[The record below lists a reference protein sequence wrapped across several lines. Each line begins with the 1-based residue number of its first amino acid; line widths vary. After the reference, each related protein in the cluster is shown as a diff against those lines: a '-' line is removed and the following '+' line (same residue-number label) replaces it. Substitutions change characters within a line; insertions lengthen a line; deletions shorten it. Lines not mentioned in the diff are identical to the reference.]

1 MTTLYSEKGEEQ
13 MPENVRERDLV
24 LAPNEY
30 AFILDETKGHVIA
43 YVGPFKTSLANTD
56 RPVIFDEAT
65 RRFKRCS
72 LEEAILQ
79 FPFAE
84 EGWYIV
90 LENPVKDGEEEHPKS
105 GPASLPKLA
114 PGRKV
119 NIPGPVTFPLWPG
132 QVAQVI
138 QGHHLRSNHYLV
150 IRVYNEEAAR
160 ENWAKAVIKPQKA
173 TPAEPSGAALGGVD
187 NAGKPAGDT
196 TVKPDVEIPDLT
208 IGKLLIV
215 KGTDVSFYIP
225 PTGIEVVRDEN
236 GCYVREAVTLERLE
250 YCILLDEDG
259 NKRFIEGPAVVFP
272 RPTERFV
279 EKNGARKFKAI
290 ELNEISGLY
299 IKVIAPYKDEK
310 GTEYRVGDELFI
322 TGKDQMIYFPR
333 PEHAIIK
340 YGDQEI
346 HFAAAIP
353 TGEARYVLNRL
364 TGEISL
370 KRGPCMFLPDPRKEV
385 NIRRVL
391 APRIVQLYYPGNQD
405 ALDYN
410 MRLLELT
417 KEAKTDFL
425 DNMQVKKELAA
436 QAVEKGR
443 KPAPRAKTD
452 TEEPHDG
459 FVGDDF
465 SRKQFFTPPRT
476 ITMDTKYEG
485 AVAINIW
492 TGYAIMVVKR
502 TGERKVIIG
511 PQTYLLEFDET
522 IEAMELSTGTPKS
535 DDTMIRTVYLRVLN
549 NKVSDI
555 VKAET
560 QDLCRVSIQISYRVN
575 FEGDPMKWFD
585 VENYVKFLTEHMRSL
600 LRNAIKQYG
609 IEEFYAQAIGII
621 RDTIL
626 GIAGDDVKRPGKRF
640 EENGMRIYDV
650 EVLGVEIG
658 DEVIAELLVQAQ
670 HSVAQQTIRITQEQK
685 NLEMT
690 KRLEEIKQQIS
701 VAQAETALKQ
711 IALQVAEVE
720 KSLELSLSRIKSEV
734 DTADMRLSHQLAQ
747 QGKLSDIARAEL
759 GREMERREQDIKFA
773 QEALQQRIE
782 ELNAQVK
789 AVVDKATAVSP
800 DLIAAMQAFADKS
813 LAEKMADTMAPLA
826 ILGGKSIA
834 EVFAQLLKDTPLE
847 EVLKKKAK

>member
-1 MTTLYSEKGEEQ
+1 

-56 RPVIFDEAT
+56 RPVIFEEAT

-72 LEEAILQ
+72 LEEAIVQ

-90 LENPVKDGEEEHPKS
+90 LENPAKEGEEEHPKS
-105 GPASLPKLA
+105 GPSTLPKLA

-132 QVAQVI
+132 QVAHVI

-160 ENWAKAVIKPQKA
+160 DNWAKAVIKPQKA
-173 TPAEPSGAALGGVD
+173 APAEPAAQPQGGAEGAETATGGI
-187 NAGKPAGDT
+187 
-196 TVKPDVEIPDLT
+196 TVKPHEDIPDLT
-208 IGKLLIV
+208 IGKLLVV

-225 PTGIEVVRDEN
+225 PTGIEVVRDESGN
-236 GCYVREAVTLERLE
+236 YIREAVTLERLE

-279 EKNGARKFKAI
+279 EKSGARKFKAI

-310 GTEYRVGDELFI
+310 GTEYKVGDELFI

-353 TGEARYVLNRL
+353 TGEARYVLSRL

-391 APRIVQLYYPGNQD
+391 EPRVAQLYYPGNQEV
-405 ALDYN
+405 LEYN

-417 KEAKTDFL
+417 RETRTNFIDS
-425 DNMQVKKELAA
+425 MQVKKELAQTA
-436 QAVEKGR
+436 DRARKALPKMKAEAEEQAHE
-443 KPAPRAKTD
+443 
-452 TEEPHDG
+452 G

-465 SRKQFFTPPRT
+465 NRKQLYTPPRT

-485 AVAINIW
+485 AVSLNVW
-492 TGYAIMVVKR
+492 TGYAIMVVRK
-502 TGERKVIIG
+502 TGERKVIVG

-522 IEAMELSTGTPKS
+522 LEAMELSTGTPKT
-535 DDTMIRTVYLRVLN
+535 DETTIRTVYLRALN

-555 VKAET
+555 VDAET
-560 QDLCRVSIQISYRVN
+560 QDLCKVSIQLSYRVN

-585 VENYVKFLTEHMRSL
+585 VENYVKFLTDHMRSV
-600 LRNAIKQYG
+600 LRNAIKRYG
-609 IEEFYAQAIGII
+609 IEEFYGNAIKII

-626 GIAGDDVKRPGKRF
+626 GVTAEEVKRPGKRF
-640 EENGMRIYDV
+640 DENGMRIYDV

-658 DEVIAELLVQAQ
+658 DDVIAELLVQAQ

-685 NLEMT
+685 NLDMT
-690 KRLEEIKQQIS
+690 KRMEEIKQQIS
-701 VAQAETALKQ
+701 TAQSETVLKHMTLQ
-711 IALQVAEVE
+711 IAEVE
-720 KSLELSLSRIKSEV
+720 KSLELSLSKIKSEIQA
-734 DTADMRLSHQLAQ
+734 ADLRLTSQMAQ
-747 QGKLSDIARAEL
+747 QDKLSDISRAEL
-759 GREMERREQDIKFA
+759 GREKERKEQEMEFA
-773 QEALQQRIE
+773 REALQQRID
-782 ELNAQVK
+782 ELAAQVK
-789 AVVDKATAVSP
+789 AVVDKASAVSP
-800 DLIAAMQAFADKS
+800 DLIAALQAFADKS

-847 EVLKKKAK
+847 EVIRKKAK

>member
-1 MTTLYSEKGEEQ
+1 

-56 RPVIFDEAT
+56 RPVIFEDIS
-65 RRFKRCS
+65 RRFKRCT

-105 GPASLPKLA
+105 GPTTLPKLA

-132 QVAQVI
+132 QVAHVI

-173 TPAEPSGAALGGVD
+173 APAEPSGVAPGVVD
-187 NAGKPAGDT
+187 ITGKPAGET
-196 TVKPDVEIPDLT
+196 TVKPDEEIPDLT
-208 IGKLLIV
+208 IGKLLVV

-236 GCYVREAVTLERLE
+236 GNYVREAVTLERLE

-310 GTEYRVGDELFI
+310 GTEYKVGDELFI

-391 APRIVQLYYPGNQD
+391 EPRIVQLYYPGNQE
-405 ALDYN
+405 ALEYN
-410 MRLLELT
+410 LRLLELT
-417 KEAKTDFL
+417 RETRANFI
-425 DNMQVKKELAA
+425 DNMQVKRELAA
-436 QAVEKGR
+436 QATEKGR
-443 KPAPRAKTD
+443 KPAPKAKTEV
-452 TEEPHDG
+452 EESQDG

-465 SRKQFFTPPRT
+465 NRKQLFSPPRT

-485 AVAINIW
+485 SVSLNIW
-492 TGYAIMVVKR
+492 TGYSIMVVRK
-502 TGERKVIIG
+502 TGERKVIVG

-522 IEAMELSTGTPKS
+522 LEAMELSTGTPKS
-535 DDTMIRTVYLRVLN
+535 DDTLIRTVYLRALN

-555 VKAET
+555 VNAET
-560 QDLCRVSIQISYRVN
+560 QDLCKVSIQISYRVN

-585 VENYVKFLTEHMRSL
+585 VENYVKFLTDHMRSI
-600 LRNAIKQYG
+600 LRNAIKRYG
-609 IEEFYAQAIGII
+609 IEEFYGNAITII

-626 GIAGDDVKRPGKRF
+626 GIAVEDGKRPGKRF

-658 DEVIAELLVQAQ
+658 DETIAELLVQAQ

-690 KRLEEIKQQIS
+690 KRMEEIKQQIS
-701 VAQAETALKQ
+701 GAQSETVLKQ
-711 IALQVAEVE
+711 MTLQIAEVE
-720 KSLELSLSRIKSEV
+720 KTLELNLSKIKSEV
-734 DTADMRLSHQLAQ
+734 EAAKLRLSSQLAEQ
-747 QGKLSDIARAEL
+747 EKLSDITRAEL
-759 GREMERREQDIKFA
+759 GREKERREQEMEFTR
-773 QEALQQRIE
+773 ETLQQHIE
-782 ELNAQVK
+782 ELNAHVK

-800 DLIAAMQAFADKS
+800 DLIAALQAFADKS

-826 ILGGKSIA
+826 IIGGKSIA
-834 EVFAQLLKDTPLE
+834 DVFAQLLKDTPLE
-847 EVLKKKAK
+847 EVIKKRAK

>member
-1 MTTLYSEKGEEQ
+1 

-56 RPVIFDEAT
+56 RPVIFEEAT
-65 RRFKRCS
+65 RKFKRCT

-90 LENPVKDGEEEHPKS
+90 LENPVKDGEDEHPKS
-105 GPASLPKLA
+105 GPTSLPKLA
-114 PGRKV
+114 LGRKV
-119 NIPGPVTFPLWPG
+119 NIPGPVTFPLWP
-132 QVAQVI
+132 QQLAHVI
-138 QGHHLRSNHYLV
+138 QGHNLRSNHYLV

-173 TPAEPSGAALGGVD
+173 APAEPSGAPQGGAD

-196 TVKPDVEIPDLT
+196 AVKPDEEIPDLT
-208 IGKLLIV
+208 IGKLLVV

-272 RPTERFV
+272 RPTEQFV
-279 EKNGARKFKAI
+279 EKSSARKFKAI

-299 IKVIAPYKDEK
+299 IKVIAPYTDEK
-310 GTEYRVGDELFI
+310 GTEYKVGDELFI

-370 KRGPCMFLPDPRKEV
+370 KRGPCMFLPDPRREV

-391 APRIVQLYYPGNQD
+391 EPRIVQLFYPGNQE
-405 ALDYN
+405 ALEYN
-410 MRLLELT
+410 MRLLDLT
-417 KEAKTDFL
+417 RETKANFI
-425 DNMQVKKELAA
+425 DNMQVKRELAA
-436 QAVEKGR
+436 QMADRGR
-443 KPAPRAKTD
+443 KAVPKAKTEAED
-452 TEEPHDG
+452 SHEG

-465 SRKQFFTPPRT
+465 NRKQLYTPPRT

-485 AVAINIW
+485 AVSLNVW
-492 TGYAIMVVKR
+492 TGYAIMVVRK
-502 TGERKVIIG
+502 TGERKVIVG
-511 PQTYLLEFDET
+511 PQTYILEFDET
-522 IEAMELSTGTPKS
+522 LEAMELSTGTPKS
-535 DDTMIRTVYLRVLN
+535 DNTTIRTVYLRSLN

-555 VKAET
+555 VEAET
-560 QDLCRVSIQISYRVN
+560 QDLCKVSILISYRVN

-585 VENYVKFLTEHMRSL
+585 VENYVKFLTDHMRSV
-600 LRNAIKQYG
+600 LRNAIKQHG
-609 IEEFYAQAIGII
+609 IEEFYENAIRII

-626 GIAGDDVKRPGKRF
+626 GAAVEDGKRPGKRF

-670 HSVAQQTIRITQEQK
+670 HSVAQQTIRLTQEQK

-690 KRLEEIKQQIS
+690 KKMEEIKQQIS
-701 VAQAETALKQ
+701 GAQSETVLKHMTLQ
-711 IALQVAEVE
+711 IAEVE
-720 KSLELSLSRIKSEV
+720 KSLELSLSKIKSEIGA
-734 DTADMRLSHQLAQ
+734 ADLRLSSQLAQ
-747 QGKLSDIARAEL
+747 QEKLSNISKAEL
-759 GREMERREQDIKFA
+759 GREHERREQEMEFA
-773 QEALQQRIE
+773 REALQQRID
-782 ELNAQVK
+782 ELSAEVK

-834 EVFAQLLKDTPLE
+834 DVFAQLLKDTPLE
-847 EVLKKKAK
+847 EVIRKKAK

>member
-1 MTTLYSEKGEEQ
+1 MSE
-13 MPENVRERDLV
+13 NTRERDLV

-56 RPVIFDEAT
+56 RPVIFEELS
-65 RRFKRCS
+65 RKFKRCS
-72 LEEAILQ
+72 LEEAITQ

-90 LENPVKDGEEEHPKS
+90 LENPVKEGDEEHPKS
-105 GPASLPKLA
+105 GPASLPRLA

-132 QVAQVI
+132 QVAHVI

-160 ENWAKAVIKPQKA
+160 DNWAKAVIKPQKA
-173 TPAEPSGAALGGVD
+173 SPAGAPDIDKGKAD
-187 NAGKPAGDT
+187 DSGKPAGGT

-208 IGKLLIV
+208 IGKLLVV

-236 GCYVREAVTLERLE
+236 GNYVREAVTLERLE

-279 EKNGARKFKAI
+279 EKSGARKFKAI

-299 IKVIAPYKDEK
+299 IKVIAPYRDEK
-310 GTEYRVGDELFI
+310 GTEYKVGDELFI

-353 TGEARYVLNRL
+353 TGEARYVLNRVS
-364 TGEISL
+364 GEISL

-385 NIRRVL
+385 NIQRIL
-391 APRIVQLYYPGNQD
+391 EPKIVQLYYPGNQE
-405 ALDYN
+405 ALEYN
-410 MRLLELT
+410 LKLMDLKRIT
-417 KEAKTDFL
+417 RSDFI
-425 DNMQVKKELAA
+425 DTTQVKKEMAGQGA
-436 QAVEKGR
+436 DKGR
-443 KPAPRAKTD
+443 KPLSRGRSEAEEAPDSFA
-452 TEEPHDG
+452 
-459 FVGDDF
+459 GDDF
-465 SRKQFFTPPRT
+465 NRKQGFTPPRT

-485 AVAINIW
+485 AVSINVW
-492 TGYAIMVVKR
+492 TGYAIMVVNR
-502 TGERKVIIG
+502 TGERKVVVG
-511 PQTYLLEFDET
+511 PQTHILEFDEML
-522 IEAMELSTGTPKS
+522 EAMKLSTGTPKS
-535 DDTMIRTVYLRVLN
+535 DDNVIRTVYLRVLN

-555 VKAET
+555 VNAET
-560 QDLCRVSIQISYRVN
+560 QDLCQVSIQISYRVN
-575 FEGDPMKWFD
+575 FEGDPVKWFD
-585 VENYVKFLTEHMRSL
+585 VEDYVKFLTEHMRSV
-600 LRNAIKQYG
+600 LRNAIKHYG
-609 IEEFYAQAIGII
+609 IEEFYANSIKII

-626 GIAGDDVKRPGKRF
+626 GTAGEESKRPGKRF
-640 EENGMRIYDV
+640 DENGMRIYDV
-650 EVLGVEIG
+650 EVLGVGIG
-658 DEVIAELLVQAQ
+658 DEVIAGLLMEAQ
-670 HSVAQQTIRITQEQK
+670 HSVAQQTISITKEQK

-690 KRLEEIKQQIS
+690 RRLEEIKQQIS
-701 VAQAETALKQ
+701 AAQSETMLKH
-711 IALQVAEVE
+711 ITLEIAEVE
-720 KSLELSLSRIKSEV
+720 KTLELSLSKIKSEV
-734 DTADMRLSHQLAQ
+734 DAANLRLASQLEQ
-747 QGKLSDIARAEL
+747 QGRLSDIAEAEL
-759 GREMERREQDIKFA
+759 DRERKHKEQEMEFA
-773 QEALQQRIE
+773 QEALKQRIE
-782 ELNAQVK
+782 ELGAQVK
-789 AVVDKATAVSP
+789 AVVDKAAAVSP
-800 DLIAAMQAFADKS
+800 DFIAALQSFADKS

-847 EVLKKKAK
+847 EVIKKRAK